1 MPRCGERYL
10 AGVAWELGRTED
22 ASLAGERRALPTGRE
37 ERLLRP
43 RRPPICAG
51 RAAPRSGPAGTR
63 RPRRPLIHAY

>member
-37 ERLLRP
+37 ERLPGHAAPNLR
-43 RRPPICAG
+43 G
-51 RAAPRSGPAGTR
+51 RAAPRSDRLGLPAA
-63 RPRRPLIHAY
+63 PPLIHAY